1 MDTSIPTIQ
10 QLKQQ
15 WKAGKTLYNFFLMQP
30 SPWNAEQYAAL
41 GYPSLTLDMQHGL
54 IEDGH
59 LLGLLQA
66 IRAGGSLPAIRL
78 KWNRPE
84 LIMKALDYD
93 VPILICPMVNSV
105 AEVEAFVQASKYP
118 PQGNRSYGPIRVG
131 LRGGPN
137 YFEQA
142 NEQIA
147 TFAMIETPGALND
160 LASIAATPGLDGL
173 YIGPFDLT
181 ASLGFPER
189 ANFQDEN
196 LLAIIDRVLAV
207 AEKEELFTGIFT
219 IDPEDAR
226 SMADRGF
233 DLVTFGTDGVLFQ
246 QVAKSWWSKLNA

>member
-10 QLKQQ
+10 QIKQQ
-15 WKAGKTLYNFFLMQP
+15 WKAGQTLYNFFLMQP
-30 SPWNAEQYAAL
+30 SSWNAEQYGAL

-54 IEDGH
+54 IEDAH
-59 LLGLLQA
+59 LLSLLQA

-105 AEVEAFVQASKYP
+105 AEVEAFVRAAKYP
-118 PQGNRSYGPIRVG
+118 PHGNRSYGPIRAG
-131 LRGGPN
+131 LRGGPD
-137 YFEQA
+137 YFERA
-142 NEQIA
+142 NEQIV
-147 TFAMIETPGALND
+147 TFAMVETPGALDN
-160 LASIAATPGLDGL
+160 LEAIAATPGLDGL

-207 AEKEELFTGIFT
+207 AKRAGLYTGIFT
-219 IDPEDAR
+219 IDPKDAKAMAHR
-226 SMADRGF
+226 SF

-246 QVAKSWWSKLNA
+246 QIAKSWLSKLDG

>member
-1 MDTSIPTIQ
+1 MNTSTLTVP

-15 WKAGKTLYNFFLMQP
+15 WKAGAPLYNFFLTQP

-59 LLGLLQA
+59 LLTLLQA
-66 IRAGGSLPAIRL
+66 IRAGGSLPVVRL

-93 VPILICPMVNSV
+93 VPILVCPMINNVE
-105 AEVEAFVQASKYP
+105 EVQAFVQAAKYP
-118 PQGNRSYGPIRVG
+118 PEGNRSYGPVRAG
-131 LRGGPN
+131 LRGGSS

-142 NEQIA
+142 NEQVL
-147 TFAMIETPGALND
+147 TFAMIETPGALD
-160 LASIAATPGLDGL
+160 QLAAIAATPGLDGL

-189 ANFQDEN
+189 ANFQDQH
-196 LLAIIDRVLAV
+196 LLEIIDRVLAV
-207 AEKEELFTGIFT
+207 AKKQGLYTGIFT
-219 IDPEDAR
+219 IDSQDAKV
-226 SMADRGF
+226 MAQRGF
-233 DLVTFGTDGVLFQ
+233 DLITFGTDGLLFQ
-246 QVAKSWWSKLNA
+246 QIAKSWLTKLL